1 MKRAAIY
8 GRYSTDLQDERSI
21 ADQFAVCRTYA
32 GREGLT
38 VVATYE
44 DRAVSGAS
52 MHGRHGLQ
60 DLLRDASSGRFDIL
74 IAETMSRIGRDQE
87 DRAAIRKR
95 LTFVGVKIMTPGD
108 GVVSPLMDGIRA
120 VLDSQQLEDMK
131 VMIRRGLAGVVRE
144 GRVPGGTAYG
154 YRIVNRLNERGDVI
168 RGLRDIDDEQ
178 AEVVRRV
185 FREYAAGRSPR
196 EIAAGL
202 NAARVP
208 PTKGRF
214 WNASTIN
221 GFSKRG
227 SGMLRNELY
236 RGTIV
241 WNRTRKLRNP
251 DTGKRVPRA
260 NQVVDRCV
268 TEAPHLRIIDEDLWQ
283 AVQERLAGRS
293 RNAATFARRPRH
305 LLSGLLRCGACGSG
319 MTVIDRDKTGKT
331 RIRCSAVRENG
342 SCSNRRVLYLNGVE
356 AAVIDGMRRQLEGP
370 RLIEAFVRRYN
381 ETRRRLA
388 REAVTGRSKL
398 EARLAAVTR
407 EHERLLQA
415 FVKGFIDEGEAEAQL
430 PALKA
435 EKERLAAELASA
447 GEEPKLVALHPGLI
461 DTYLAQVK
469 DLSALLAQHAH
480 APPEDDRSRALVD
493 RFRALVETVTVHPNP
508 PRQGFEVEVKGR
520 LAALIGSDAFPA
532 NRAVVGEEW
541 CRKRGSNSRPPHYE

>member
-32 GREGLT
+32 GREGLN
-38 VVATYE
+38 VIGTYE

-52 MHGRHGLQ
+52 MHGRYGLQ
-60 DLLRDASSGRFDIL
+60 ELLRDAAAGKFDVL
-74 IAETMSRIGRDQE
+74 IAESMSRIGRDQE

-95 LTFVGVKIMTPGD
+95 LQFAGVRIMTPGD
-108 GVVSPLMDGIRA
+108 GLVSPLMDGIRA
-120 VLDSQQLEDMK
+120 VIDSQQLEDMK

-144 GRVPGGTAYG
+144 GRVPGGAAYG
-154 YRIVNRLNERGDVI
+154 YRIVNRLDDRGDVI
-168 RGLRDIDDEQ
+168 RGLREVDEEH
-178 AEVVRRV
+178 AEIVRRV

-196 EIAAGL
+196 EIAATL

-208 PTKGRF
+208 PPKGQF

-221 GFSKRG
+221 GFAQRG

-236 RGTIV
+236 RGFIV

-251 DTGKRVPRA
+251 DTGKRVPRV
-260 NQVVDRCV
+260 NQADDRHV
-268 TEAPHLRIIDEDLWQ
+268 TEAPHLRIIDEELWQ
-283 AVQERLAGRS
+283 AVQARIAGRS
-293 RNAATFARRPRH
+293 RDPRTWTRRPRH

-342 SCSNRRVLYLNGVE
+342 SCTSRRVLYLNAVE
-356 AAVIDGMRRQLEGP
+356 AAVIDGMRKQLEDP

-388 REAVTGRSKL
+388 RELITGRSKL
-398 EARLAAVTR
+398 EARLGAVTR
-407 EHERLLQA
+407 EHERLLQG
-415 FVKGFIDEGEAEAQL
+415 FVKGFVDEAEAEARL
-430 PALKA
+430 PALRA
-435 EKERLAAELASA
+435 EKEQLAAELATV
-447 GEEPKLVALHPGLI
+447 GEEPKVVSLHPGLI
-461 DTYLAQVK
+461 DAYLVQVN
-469 DLSALLAQHAH
+469 DLSALLAEHAH
-480 APPEDDRSRALVD
+480 APPEDDASRALVE
-493 RFRALVETVTVHPNP
+493 RFRSLVETITVHPHA

-520 LAALIGSDAFPA
+520 LAALIGPEAFPA
-532 NRAVVGEEW
+532 RRAVVGEEW